1 MPQSYNSN
9 CVSTKDCEVV
19 SWVVDSDSYRP
30 TQLCELMNE
39 PPDVGSFKEQK
50 NTVTFESRLCANN
63 MTHAKCAGYT
73 DYVGSDLATRVMRT
87 KHVHNLRAQ
96 IERNCAN

>member
-1 MPQSYNSN
+1 MN
-9 CVSTKDCEVV
+9 
-19 SWVVDSDSYRP
+19 WVVDSDSYRP
-30 TQLCELMNE
+30 THLCGFMNERCELIQSAE
-39 PPDVGSFKEQK
+39 
-50 NTVTFESRLCANN
+50 NTVAFESRLCANN

-73 DYVGSDLATRVMRT
+73 DYVGSDLATRAMRV